1 MLSARA
7 WQSLLMVAT
16 LSVTP
21 ALAHRTHRTPT
32 AGHPKSSTHKA
43 KKTSHV
49 AQGQRTIDSDR
60 AKEIQTAL
68 IRENYMTGTPSGQWD
83 SQTEAAMLKYQSD
96 HGWQTKLTPDSRAII
111 KLGLGP
117 THTAAGTQ
125 FGNSTAPSLPAN
137 PSVSDSNTL
146 ASTHSIQN

>member
-49 AQGQRTIDSDR
+49 AQGQRTIDPDR